1 MSDFDTEFDE
11 IAHGM
16 FLDTGLQVFD
26 DAVLRSKSDGA
37 EYSPV
42 RIQINRALQEFG
54 GDTVSPQM
62 ITTVQIF
69 RDDVP
74 AVRQGDTLTFN
85 GSVFLID
92 SARLDSS
99 GALDTYTIKPGAK

>member
-1 MSDFDTEFDE
+1 MPDFDTEFDE
-11 IAHGM
+11 LAHDI
-16 FLDTGLQVFD
+16 FLDTGLDAYD
-26 DAVLRSKSDGA
+26 DAVFRSKSDGA
-37 EYSPV
+37 EYTC

-54 GDTVSPQM
+54 ADTVAPQM
-62 ITTVQIF
+62 VTTVQIF

-85 GSVFLID
+85 GSVYLID

-99 GALDTYTIKPGAK
+99 GAIDTYTIKPGAK